1 MSVDK
6 YSLNLYCSKV
16 SCIYK
21 KNSVIISVWQMENR
35 EILTLLWHKD
45 IIFEDTMHL
54 CVISLFLEVWH
65 FAELNYLTY
74 SLAYVPSAR
83 ISM

>member
-1 MSVDK
+1 
-6 YSLNLYCSKV
+6 
-16 SCIYK
+16 
-21 KNSVIISVWQMENR
+21 MENR